1 MGHAL
6 SLLVFQL
13 ELSLWIVLLPP
24 LCLRMATMAHD
35 LKNLSKLDG
44 LLPFPEFRDEEGRK
58 EK

>member
-1 MGHAL
+1 
-6 SLLVFQL
+6 
-13 ELSLWIVLLPP
+13 
-24 LCLRMATMAHD
+24 MAHD